1 MGVINATPDSF
12 FDGGVYAEPEAAVA
26 HGLQLAEEGADI
38 LDIGGESSRPG
49 SDPVPA
55 EEELRRVLPVVRGL
69 RARTRALLSV
79 DTTKFEVA
87 EAVLAAGA
95 DLINDISAFR
105 LDTRLLKL
113 VADAGA
119 GLVLMHMQGTPKTMQ
134 IQPVYD
140 DVVAEV
146 RAFLGERMTVAQA
159 YGVPAESIIL
169 DPGIGFGKRVEDN
182 LALLNAV
189 DSLADLGRPVLLGVS
204 RKAFIGKILNA
215 PPQDR
220 LEGTI
225 GAAVVGLVRG
235 AHILRVHDVRS
246 VGRAAR
252 VADAIVSAPQG
263 GGTAREKD
271 RNHGYVQ

>member
-1 MGVINATPDSF
+1 MGVVNATPDSF
-12 FDGGVYAEPEAAVA
+12 FDGGVHAEPEAAIA
-26 HGLQLAEEGADI
+26 HGLRLADEGADI

-49 SDPVPA
+49 ADAVPA

-95 DLINDISAFR
+95 DIINDISAFR

-119 GLVLMHMQGTPKTMQ
+119 GLVLMHMQGTPQTMQ
-134 IQPVYD
+134 IHPVYD
-140 DVVAEV
+140 NVVAEV
-146 RAFLGERMTVAQA
+146 RAFLDERMTVAQA

-252 VADAIVSAPQG
+252 VADAIVSAPGG